1 MSDQTTGERQA
12 VTDSSYQRRDVLGA
26 LCATGALALAGCG
39 GGSGDT
45 EDDGG
50 DSGGSDTTDPSGNGP
65 GTDGPGSDGT
75 NTPGDSGCGPSS
87 IAYTTAEF
95 TNEGDEGPGIR
106 TNVPE
111 SASITRES
119 TVKTLVFDWGEPD
132 EITVQPYPYPDNT
145 IQGDIDAG
153 DYDDYT
159 ETTDQYDFAV
169 EGTRS
174 FQSDLYEENRSIAV
188 PADQGY
194 VRVDV
199 RINIDTC
206 ESATERAYTELI
218 TSMEA
223 VPAP

>member
-1 MSDQTTGERQA
+1 MMADQMAGNRQS
-12 VTDSSYQRRDVLGA
+12 VTDSGYRRRDVLGV

-50 DSGGSDTTDPSGNGP
+50 DSEGSDTTDPSGDDP
-65 GTDGPGSDGT
+65 GTMDPDSDGS
-75 NTPGDSGCGPSS
+75 NTPEDSGCGPST

-95 TNEGDEGPGIR
+95 VNEGDGGPAIQVA
-106 TNVPE
+106 VPE
-111 SASITRES
+111 SASITRDP

-132 EITVQPYPYPDNT
+132 EITVQPFPNPDRT
-145 IQGDIDAG
+145 IQGDIGAG
-153 DYDDYT
+153 EYDDYT
-159 ETTDQYDFAV
+159 ETTSQYDFVV

-174 FQSDLYEENRSIAV
+174 FQSEFYEENRSLAV

-199 RINIDTC
+199 RLNIVSC
-206 ESATERAYTELI
+206 ESATQRAYTELI
-218 TSMEA
+218 TSLEA
-223 VPAP
+223 V